1 MIDHNV
7 MRLHISVHDA
17 LAVTVVERLQQLGDV
32 VPDVQV
38 VELGVEASEVGV
50 VDIFEYERRSLTL
63 LVTLEAS
70 ERGQVEEGR
79 GEKPYLR
86 IPNHIQES
94 NDIGTAGEILKDLDF
109 ALDLLFLD
117 RLQHLDDAFLVV
129 DNVNAFENLRVLAPA
144 CR

>member
-1 MIDHNV
+1 MARGENKAYLPVLMIDHNV

-32 VPDVQV
+32 VPYVQV

-79 GEKPYLR
+79 G
-86 IPNHIQES
+86 
-94 NDIGTAGEILKDLDF
+94 AGD
-109 ALDLLFLD
+109 
-117 RLQHLDDAFLVV
+117 VP
-129 DNVNAFENLRVLAPA
+129 ENP
-144 CR
+144 

>member
-117 RLQHLDDAFLVV
+117 RFQHLDDAFLVV